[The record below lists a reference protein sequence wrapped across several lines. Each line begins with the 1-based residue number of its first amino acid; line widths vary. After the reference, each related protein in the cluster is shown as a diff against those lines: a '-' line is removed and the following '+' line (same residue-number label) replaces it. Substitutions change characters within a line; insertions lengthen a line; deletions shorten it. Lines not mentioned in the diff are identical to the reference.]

1 MLEYFPTNRTHTHNM
16 SFPTANSS
24 ANATQNKAAACFR
37 AATKLVPGENGALKV
52 AMDHAGYVPLL
63 EQAW

>member
-37 AATKLVPGENGALKV
+37 AATKLVPGVGHTRHGPSPPSGL
-52 AMDHAGYVPLL
+52 HSHL